1 MYAALILFGLK
12 EKFMQDPLMQVKRVS
27 VSFSAGKKR
36 LIRAVD
42 GVSVSLWPSESLGLV
57 GESSCGKTTLGRV
70 MAGLQKPDRGSVYFK
85 GKPVSLSGCSPDLQ
99 MVFQDPYGSLNP
111 RIDILGHLEEGLHN
125 FRIGDKAL
133 QRERIK
139 TVLNAVGL
147 SESCLDNLPHQLSG
161 GQRQRVCLA
170 RVLVVRPKLLILDE
184 PTSALDASMQGLFL
198 SLLLALKND
207 FNLSYVLISH
217 NLAAVRHVCSRV
229 AVMYLGKLVEMGP
242 VDKVFMSPHH
252 YYTKMLL
259 ESYLPPDPGS
269 RKKKIIARGEPP
281 NPMQLPVGCRFHP
294 RCNRAASRCRKSAPH
309 LKEVGTGH
317 FISCHLYP

>member
-1 MYAALILFGLK
+1 
-12 EKFMQDPLMQVKRVS
+12 MQVKNVS
-27 VSFSAGKKR
+27 VSFPAGKKR
-36 LIRAVD
+36 HIRAVD
-42 GVSVSLWPSESLGLV
+42 GVSVSLWPTESLGLV

-85 GKPVSLSGCSPDLQ
+85 GVYSSGCSPDLQ

-111 RIDILGHLEEGLHN
+111 RIDILGQLEEGLNN

-133 QRERIK
+133 RRERIK
-139 TVLNAVGL
+139 TVLKAVGL
-147 SESCLDNLPHQLSG
+147 RDNCLTNLPHQLSG

-170 RVLVVRPKLLILDE
+170 RVLVLRPKLVILDE
-184 PTSALDASMQGLFL
+184 PTSALDAPMQGQFL
-198 SLLLALKND
+198 SLLLALKNE
-207 FNLSYVLISH
+207 FNLSYVMISH

-242 VDKVFMSPHH
+242 ADIVFMSPLHS
-252 YYTKMLL
+252 YTKMLL

-281 NPMQLPVGCRFHP
+281 NPLHLPVGCRFHP
-294 RCNRAASRCRKSAPH
+294 RCNRAVSRCRKVAPS
-309 LKEVGTGH
+309 LKEAGTEH
-317 FISCHLYP
+317 FTACHLYG